1 MRPAEI
7 LHLLRLELRLDLH
20 QRHAVGG
27 SLLYVVSAVF
37 VAYQAM
43 QGRAEGTAWNAL
55 FWIILLFAAF
65 NTLARSFQ
73 REDAGQHLYLYTL
86 ADPRN
91 VILARVIYGAGTML
105 ALSLLSFAMYVL
117 FLGHAPMDGGNAL
130 QYLIAVMAGGT
141 GFAAVLTLVSA
152 IASRAGNGVGLM
164 AVLGFP
170 IVLPLLLSAIKA
182 GHLALIGMPWS
193 VTGKYL
199 LWLGVIDV
207 IAVAL
212 AWVLFPYLWRDR

>member
-105 ALSLLSFAMYVL
+105 VLSLLSFGTYVL
-117 FLGHAPMDGGNAL
+117 FLGHAPLNNANVG
-130 QYLIAVMAGGT
+130 QYLLAVVAGGT

-182 GHLALIGMPWS
+182 GRLALIGMPWT

-199 LWLGVIDV
+199 LWLGLVDV
-207 IAVAL
+207 IAVTL